1 MKRLIKHFGLLF
13 GLALL
18 ISLLAACGTTAT
30 TSNTTPNNPT
40 VTMGATTFGN
50 NSVTVPKGGTITF
63 SDDAATGTMH
73 ILVIGKNGVA
83 DTESGAPDFGGTS
96 GQSINPGQSWTTPPW
111 NTSGTYSVTC
121 TIHPTTMTLT
131 VTVTG

>member
-1 MKRLIKHFGLLF
+1 MKHLMNRFARLF

-18 ISLLAACGTTAT
+18 VSLLAACGTNATANNAT
-30 TSNTTPNNPT
+30 TNNST
-40 VTMGATTFGN
+40 VTMGATTFGA

-63 SDDAATGTMH
+63 TDDAATGTMH

-83 DTESGAPDFGGTS
+83 DTESGAPDFDGTS
-96 GQSINPGQSWTTPPW
+96 GHTFQPGQSWTTPPW
-111 NTSGTYSVTC
+111 NTSGTYFVTC